1 MSTRTY
7 GVPYMGSKNKIAGRL
22 FQKMPTAENFYDLF
36 CGGCAMTQFAMKE
49 GRFKNVY
56 ANDLDG
62 RGLRLFVDALNG
74 KFRDEQRWISRE
86 DFFRLK
92 DADPYV
98 ALCWSFGNNGR
109 DYLYAKDIEPYKR
122 AAHYAIMFGDWQ
134 PMRELMPEFAAWA
147 EPQMGGAKRSEGT
160 PLFFCS
166 LVRQLARLARA
177 YPPRS
182 A

>member
-1 MSTRTY
+1 
-7 GVPYMGSKNKIAGRL
+7 MGSKNKIAARL
-22 FQKMPTAENFYDLF
+22 FQSMPTAENFYDLF
-36 CGGCAMTQFAMKE
+36 CGGCAMTHFALEE

-62 RGLRLFVDALNG
+62 RGLHLFLDAMSG
-74 KFRDEQRWISRE
+74 KYSDERRWISRE

-92 DADPYV
+92 DEDPYV

-109 DYLYAKDIEPYKR
+109 DYLYARDIEPHKR
-122 AAHYAIMFGDWQ
+122 AAHYAIMENDWR
-134 PMRELMPEFAAWA
+134 PMREIMPEFVEWA
-147 EPQMGGAKRSEGT
+147 EPQMGGKKEQRHAA
-160 PLFFCS
+160 FFCT
-166 LVRQLARLARA
+166 LVLRLAQLART

>member
-1 MSTRTY
+1 
-7 GVPYMGSKNKIAGRL
+7 MGSKNKIAARL
-22 FQKMPTAENFYDLF
+22 FQSMPTAENFYDLF
-36 CGGCAMTQFAMKE
+36 CGGCAMTHFALEE

-62 RGLRLFVDALNG
+62 RGLRLFLGAMSG
-74 KFRDEQRWISRE
+74 KYHDERRWISRE

-92 DADPYV
+92 DEDPYV

-109 DYLYAKDIEPYKR
+109 DYLYARDIEPHKR
-122 AAHYAIMFGDWQ
+122 AAHYAIMENDWR
-134 PMRELMPEFAAWA
+134 PMREIMPEFVEWA
-147 EPQMGGAKRSEGT
+147 EPQMGGKKEQRHAA
-160 PLFFCS
+160 FFCT
-166 LVRQLARLARA
+166 LVLRLAQLART